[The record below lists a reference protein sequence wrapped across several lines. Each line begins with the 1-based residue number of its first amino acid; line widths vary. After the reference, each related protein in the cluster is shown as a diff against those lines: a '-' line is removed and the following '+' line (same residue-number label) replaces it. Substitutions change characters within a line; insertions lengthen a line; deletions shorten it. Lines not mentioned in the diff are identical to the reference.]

1 MIYEIQ
7 RKASRALTA
16 VVMLMAAGH
25 ASAFNF
31 TPIDVTL
38 RPSGGGATQTFS
50 VENSSPAPVAIEI
63 TMHSR
68 AMTRE
73 GEDILE
79 PADELF
85 TVYPSQL
92 ILQSGGRQSV
102 RVQWTGPEDLDQER
116 AFRLIAE
123 ELPIDLEE
131 NEDQGAGLDLLVR
144 YVASVY
150 VQPRGAE
157 ARVSIEA
164 ETDSENVVLAIRN
177 EGTMRA
183 VLRSEDY
190 AIYADGEPVELDD
203 VQLDALGA
211 VNVLAGH
218 TRRLPIPDSGSL
230 VDAALE
236 VRWLRASD

>member
-1 MIYEIQ
+1 MIKQTPE
-7 RKASRALTA
+7 KASHALTA
-16 VVMLMAAGH
+16 LIILLAAGQ
-25 ASAFNF
+25 AFAFNF

-38 RPSGGGATQTFS
+38 RPAGTGATQTFS
-50 VENSSPAPVAIEI
+50 VDNPSPTPVAIEI

-68 AMTRE
+68 EITPE

-79 PADELF
+79 DADGLF

-92 ILQSGGRQSV
+92 ILQPGGRQSV
-102 RVQWTGPEDLDQER
+102 RVQWTGSAELDQER

-123 ELPIDLEE
+123 ELPIDLGEE
-131 NEDQGAGLDLLVR
+131 EQQGAGLDLLVR

-150 VQPRGAE
+150 VQPRDTE
-157 ARVSIEA
+157 ARVSIETQVDDDGVA
-164 ETDSENVVLAIRN
+164 LLVRN

-190 AIYADGEPVELDD
+190 AIYADGQLVELDD
-203 VQLDALGA
+203 AQREALAA

-218 TRRLPIPDSGSL
+218 TRRLPIPDSGDL